1 MEYQKDIKFLIAHKI
16 ISALRHKGWTNKY
29 LAQKLNRTPAEISKW
44 VSGKHNF
51 TIDTLH
57 EIEKCLGINL
67 LNTKQDFVEYCKP
80 CMPGKFVKNII
91 SHK

>member
-1 MEYQKDIKFLIAHKI
+1 MEYQKDIRFLIAYKI
-16 ISALRHKGWTNKY
+16 IFALKHKGWMKKD
-29 LAQKLNRTPAEISKW
+29 LAQKLNRTPAEVSKW

-67 LNTKQDFVEYCKP
+67 LNTKQDFVEYCRP
-80 CMPGKFVKNII
+80 CRIPSKIKNL
-91 SHK
+91 K